1 MFFFLMIRRPPRSTR
16 TDTLC
21 PYTTLFRSQEHGNAD
36 QYKAELEKRRAP
48 DLVADVA
55 EHDAAQRPSDKPD
68 GIGRER
74 GDDAIQFI
82 PCVGEEQSPEH
93 QSSCGAI
100 EKELIPFD
108 DGAGHGGTDNL
119 LQIGQITGVFV
130 LHMPGFPFSSS
141 RDSEPE
147 GFCVEYRMFY
157 VGVIGS
163 E

>member
-1 MFFFLMIRRPPRSTR
+1 MRIS
-16 TDTLC
+16 DWSSDVC
-21 PYTTLFRSQEHGNAD
+21 SS
-36 QYKAELEKRRAP
+36 
-48 DLVADVA
+48 DL
-55 EHDAAQRPSDKPD
+55 

-82 PCVGEEQSPEH
+82 PCVGEEQSTEH

-108 DGAGHGGTDNL
+108 DGDGHGGTDHL

-130 LHMPGFPFSSS
+130 LHMPRFTFSSS
-141 RDSEPE
+141 RDSAPA
-147 GFCVEYRMFY
+147 GFCEEYSMFY

-163 E
+163 A

>member
-1 MFFFLMIRRPPRSTR
+1 M
-16 TDTLC
+16 
-21 PYTTLFRSQEHGNAD
+21 YE
-36 QYKAELEKRRAP
+36 
-48 DLVADVA
+48 
-55 EHDAAQRPSDKPD
+55 AAQRPSDKPD

-108 DGAGHGGTDNL
+108 DGAGHGGTDHL

-130 LHMPGFPFSSS
+130 LHMPRFPFSSS
-141 RDSEPE
+141 RDSEPA
-147 GFCVEYRMFY
+147 GFCDEYRR
-157 VGVIGS
+157 S
-163 E
+163 EEHTSELQSLMRISYAVSCLKKKKH

>member
-36 QYKAELEKRRAP
+36 QYKAELEKRLAP

-82 PCVGEEQSPEH
+82 RSEEHTSELQSLMRT
-93 QSSCGAI
+93 SYA
-100 EKELIPFD
+100 
-108 DGAGHGGTDNL
+108 
-119 LQIGQITGVFV
+119 VFC
-130 LHMPGFPFSSS
+130 LKKKNKTRNNNNKNSQLNKQRSLTA
-141 RDSEPE
+141 
-147 GFCVEYRMFY
+147 Y
-157 VGVIGS
+157 
-163 E
+163 